1 MLRDVFR
8 SRERWKPIDWYT
20 ADNGRSWV
28 TFEAVND
35 GVYLGAGEFYSSM
48 RTGSRCIVR
57 VEIYH
62 HEPSDSD
69 HVSYQVATLEFPE
82 NSEHREAAGPWL
94 HCYDGLG
101 YKGLTCDKWPMLVIN

>member
-1 MLRDVFR
+1 M
-8 SRERWKPIDWYT
+8 
-20 ADNGRSWV
+20 GRSKGLV
-28 TFEAVND
+28 SFSVLFSLDPDLLGNELCELVEAVND

-82 NSEHREAAGPWL
+82 NSEHRDAAGPWL